1 MKPTILFVDDEGGVR
16 RGIQRMLWEMEE
28 EWHLLFCESGEEALM
43 TLYREHVDVLVTDH
57 NMPGMTGLE
66 LIEEVRKYD
75 CYASIPIVMLTGCN
89 DRTLKRQAIDSGA
102 TDLLHKPAEP
112 EDLIARIKS
121 VLMLK
126 ASRDALS
133 SQNERLERL
142 VAERTRQLEYSRFEL
157 VLRLSKCSQIHDF
170 ETGNHN
176 LRVGLYSKILA
187 SNLGLDRE
195 YQETILLAAPM
206 HDIGKLAVSDTIL
219 RKPARLDPEEM
230 EAMRTHARIGHELL
244 SEEVTLNF
252 ELDSV
257 PFGFQEGVSPFM
269 KMAGIIALQHHEKW
283 DGTGY
288 PQGLKGEEIDISARI
303 VALAD
308 VFDALGSTR
317 PYKKAFP
324 HEQVIELIYEESGK
338 HFDPSVVEAFG
349 DSLPEL
355 ERIRQRLGDEPTP
368 LAA

>member
-16 RGIQRMLWEMEE
+16 RGIQRMLWEQEE
-28 EWHLLFCESGEEALM
+28 EWNLLFCESGEEALM
-43 TLYREHVDVLVTDH
+43 TLYGEHVDVLVTDH

-66 LIEEVRKYD
+66 LIEEVRKYE
-75 CYASIPIVMLTGCN
+75 CYSAIPIVMLTGCN

-112 EDLIARIKS
+112 EDLIARIRS

-126 ASRDALS
+126 ASRDALAT
-133 SQNERLERL
+133 QNERLERL

-157 VLRLSKCSQIHDF
+157 VLRLSKASQIHDF

-176 LRVGLYSKILA
+176 LRVGLFSKILA
-187 SNLGLDRE
+187 RNLGQDRE
-195 YQETILLAAPM
+195 YQDMILLAAPM

-219 RKPARLDPEEM
+219 RKPAKLDAEEM
-230 EAMRTHARIGHELL
+230 EVMRTHARIGYELL
-244 SEEVTLNF
+244 SEPVTIEF
-252 ELDSV
+252 ELEHV
-257 PFGFQEGVSPFM
+257 PFGFQVGVSPFM
-269 KMAGIIALQHHEKW
+269 KLASTIALQHHEKY

-288 PQGLKGEEIDISARI
+288 PQGLKGEEIDLAARI

-308 VFDALGSTR
+308 VYDALGSAR
-317 PYKKAFP
+317 PYKVAFTP
-324 HEQVIELIYEESGK
+324 EKVIEMIYEQSGK
-338 HFDPSVVEAFG
+338 HFDPQVVEAFS
-349 DSLPEL
+349 DSLPEFNK
-355 ERIRQRLGDEPTP
+355 IQKRLSDENSQ